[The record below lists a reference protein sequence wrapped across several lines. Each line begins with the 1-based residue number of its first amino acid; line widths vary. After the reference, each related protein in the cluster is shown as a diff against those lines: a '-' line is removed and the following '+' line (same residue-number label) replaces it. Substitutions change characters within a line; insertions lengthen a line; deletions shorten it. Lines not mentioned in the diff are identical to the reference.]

1 MLLLFQIIV
10 FLFSVM
16 VHEVSHGAVA
26 YSLGDDTAEKL
37 NRLTLNPLKHLDFF
51 GSILLPLLLI
61 ASQSPII
68 FGWAKP
74 VPYNPENLKNPRR
87 DAESFLSTEDYF
99 LECFSLHSFIF
110 LWSPEVRI
118 VGTFSIFFL
127 PFSLYSKI
135 SGLVYCG
142 YSL

>member
-1 MLLLFQIIV
+1 MSQGQLENYALWYKER
-10 FLFSVM
+10 S
-16 VHEVSHGAVA
+16 
-26 YSLGDDTAEKL
+26 SL
-37 NRLTLNPLKHLDFF
+37 
-51 GSILLPLLLI
+51 
-61 ASQSPII
+61 ASSTNKINI
-68 FGWAKP
+68 SANLYFVKP
-74 VPYNPENLKNPRR
+74 WHKNPRR